1 MTGTCE
7 HCGLRPAT
15 VREGKSMLCPS
26 CAARRRATK
35 AAIPLAGAALTA
47 AALVAGG
54 AFLLE
59 SMSRREGGT
68 ANPNPIEDWTR
79 RLRPGNTPTLAAFAR
94 DLTELAGRQKIDPV

>member
-15 VREGKSMLCPS
+15 VREGKSNLCSS

-68 ANPNPIEDWTR
+68 PNPNPIEDFAR
-79 RLRPGNTPTLAAFAR
+79 RLRPGTPTLAAFSR
-94 DLTELAGRQKIDPV
+94 D